1 MKIFKI
7 NQKIEVIC
15 NWHKTRNGFKHTAV
29 LVINGQSE
37 EETKVCYL
45 NRTWEAYEYQ
55 TVLKQLIEKSKV
67 LTKDEKAEC
76 LTWADGD
83 RTDWSGFKSIAMVAK
98 IGEILCDNKEEKN
111 NWKKRMLKAGLGE
124 GINLPEDFDTLPE
137 DEKERRLNGAI
148 DILSNP
154 K

>member
-15 NWHKTRNGFKHTAV
+15 NWHKTRNGFKHTAK
-29 LVINGQSE
+29 LLINGSTE
-37 EETKVCYL
+37 ETTKVCYL
-45 NRTWEAYEYQ
+45 NRTWESYEYQ

-67 LTKDEKAEC
+67 LSKDEKAEC

-83 RTDWSGFKSIAMVAK
+83 RTDWSKFNSIAMVAK
-98 IGEILCDNKEEKN
+98 MGEIFCDNKEDKN

-124 GINLPEDFDTLPE
+124 GVNLPEDFDRLPE

-148 DILSNP
+148 EILNKP
-154 K
+154 V